1 MSFFYIFF
9 LFHSFSLLKKKRNV
23 KNANKIPGDV
33 KIDKIGLLALFR
45 NPWWIKGRYGRRSM
59 QKAKTCGSFRYL
71 YLTRFVILL

>member
-1 MSFFYIFF
+1 MSFFLYI
-9 LFHSFSLLKKKRNV
+9 LSFSQFFSFEKKRNV